1 MRCPICQCLMVE
13 KKGKFGAYMGCSDYP
28 HCRHTQSIEDQTVG
42 AKKLEE
48 QADAILNNAGRGKW
62 GR

>member
-13 KKGKFGAYMGCSDYP
+13 KKGKYGAFYGCSDYP
-28 HCRHTQSIEDQTVG
+28 HCRHTQSIEDQTAG

-48 QADAILNNAGRGKW
+48 QDTEFLARRGIGRDGV
-62 GR
+62 